1 VRPFKLGKSCEPLGK
16 LAFDSRFESGNL
28 MLAYELSECPFEYH
42 LLIQN
47 DTNTRGYNQ
56 WFYFSVENMRAGQYY
71 TLRLVNLVMAALIEA
86 RKRSIRCSPKGC
98 GPSCSR

>member
-1 VRPFKLGKSCEPLGK
+1 LGR

-28 MLAYELSECPFEYH
+28 MLAYESLECPFEYR
-42 LLIQN
+42 LLMQN

-56 WFYFSVENMRAGQYY
+56 WFYFSVENMRAGENY
-71 TLRLVNLVMAALIEA
+71 TLRLVNFVTVTLIEA